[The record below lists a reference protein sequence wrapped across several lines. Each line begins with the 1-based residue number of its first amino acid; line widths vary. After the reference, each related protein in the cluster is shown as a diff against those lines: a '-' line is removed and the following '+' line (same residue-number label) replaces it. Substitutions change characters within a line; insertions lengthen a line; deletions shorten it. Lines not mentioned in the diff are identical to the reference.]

1 METAWKS
8 NNIKTGMQ
16 APLPP
21 LVIDALVQT
30 ESVSR
35 KNETCQTE
43 KSTGIECAVQA
54 DLERR
59 WKFFYPEGR
68 TFGTQTKVENVEIT
82 RIDAIVQ
89 TDSST
94 LKNGSCQTDKS
105 KRNDFQ
111 TEACQTEKA
120 TGIECEVQANL
131 YPERRT
137 FGTQTIKVENDEIAM
152 TNIPSSSSS
161 KIDKKRKICSSKAP
175 PQKIPKI
182 QTPNIRRRVKGKCS
196 RKFLDYLK

>member
-1 METAWKS
+1 MERAWKS
-8 NNIKTGMQ
+8 NNIKTEMQ

-35 KNETCQTE
+35 NNEACQTE

-54 DLERR
+54 NLEKR
-59 WKFFYPEGR
+59 R
-68 TFGTQTKVENVEIT
+68 TFGTQTIKVENVEIT

-89 TDSST
+89 TDGST
-94 LKNGSCQTDKS
+94 LKNGSCQTEKS
-105 KRNDFQ
+105 
-111 TEACQTEKA
+111 A
-120 TGIECEVQANL
+120 GIECEVQANL
-131 YPERRT
+131 SPERRT
-137 FGTQTIKVENDEIAM
+137 FGTQAVKVMNDEIAM
-152 TNIPSSSSS
+152 TNMPSSSSS

-182 QTPNIRRRVKGKCS
+182 KTPNIRRRVKGKCS
-196 RKFLDYLK
+196 RNLK